1 MPRKVSRRN
10 TKHNRKSSAKQKKRS
25 STKHGKRTSAKQKK
39 SSSTKQKKRTSVKQ
53 KTSALHGKSTSVSQG
68 KKFTGR
74 KLLPRRAIIFPE
86 PIMDGGGVDKEML
99 GL

>member
-1 MPRKVSRRN
+1 MPQRKVSRRN
-10 TKHNRKSSAKQKKRS
+10 TKRKTKKTTKRLSKKRLSKKIS
-25 STKHGKRTSAKQKK
+25 SKKK
-39 SSSTKQKKRTSVKQ
+39 SYSSRVHKYT
-53 KTSALHGKSTSVSQG
+53 GK
-68 KKFTGR
+68 